1 MELPMGDRV
10 YAAERI
16 MKKRIRRG
24 KVEYFVKWKGWSQ
37 RHSTWEPEENIL
49 DSRLIDIFEQSQRS
63 DYSSHKRGPR
73 KRESQKDKEKLA
85 KEREKERAKSEDE
98 EDEEDAAGESS
109 QDEGGPDVSNRIN
122 VEETD
127 QEEASQSGV
136 AEEKEVKKTRPK
148 IIPAE
153 DLAEDNSSSS
163 SDDTPLQSRRNE
175 VALSEQK
182 VRESAGTK
190 RKAEVLSKESGKIG
204 VTITT
209 SPGGSTSPPLS
220 KLAKVKDS
228 AVNQRNS
235 SEKSHNSTAE
245 KSNQLKSPVAKQ
257 NDKVHVRRPSS
268 TKTEK
273 ESDGKTPPVKTE
285 VKRHSLSPSPV
296 NVKSPVSTFKVS
308 SPPPAPTPGA
318 PRAEVEH
325 KKAITPVT
333 TNTAQEQVTGVAS
346 SDPPRGEEVPKQKRP
361 QQPQE
366 TNTLSCRDVNNRTAK
381 ADDKIN
387 NNVDDES
394 GVTHVMTHHGGD
406 YWRARNPVADEIFIT
421 DVTVNLKTVTI
432 RECKTE
438 KGFFKERDHKEQK
451 SDINCGF

>member
-1 MELPMGDRV
+1 MIHKCIYFYLQ
-10 YAAERI
+10 
-16 MKKRIRRG
+16 G

-122 VEETD
+122 VEET
-127 QEEASQSGV
+127 GV

-163 SDDTPLQSRRNE
+163 SDDTPL
-175 VALSEQK
+175 K

-228 AVNQRNS
+228 AVNVSIEQRNS

-325 KKAITPVT
+325 KKAIT
-333 TNTAQEQVTGVAS
+333 
-346 SDPPRGEEVPKQKRP
+346 
-361 QQPQE
+361 
-366 TNTLSCRDVNNRTAK
+366 DVNNRTAK

-451 SDINCGF
+451 SDIK